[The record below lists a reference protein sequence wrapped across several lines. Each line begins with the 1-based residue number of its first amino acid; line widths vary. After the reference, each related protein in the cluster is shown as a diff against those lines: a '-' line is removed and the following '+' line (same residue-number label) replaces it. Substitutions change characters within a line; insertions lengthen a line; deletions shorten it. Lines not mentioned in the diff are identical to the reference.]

1 MKKLII
7 FSLVIIFAVFAGGIY
22 GKSLQNEDT
31 RLEKTAVKAAETAEK
46 IVVADTPTPTALPLA
61 KPAELS
67 IPKLS
72 VHTPIE
78 FVGNASDGN
87 MDVPKDDMH
96 VAWYEPGFLP
106 GQKGNAVLAG
116 HFDRKDG
123 GPAVFYNLN
132 KLEKGDEIIVT
143 DANAKLLTFIV
154 VDKTKYPVDT
164 FPVSKVFGPSNEKY
178 LNLITCEGVFDPA
191 KKLYSDR
198 LVVRAQL
205 KN

>member
-1 MKKLII
+1 MKKFVI
-7 FSLVIIFAVFAGGIY
+7 FFLVIVFAVFAGGIY
-22 GKSLQNEDT
+22 GKALQKEDT
-31 RLEKTAVKAAETAEK
+31 KLVKTAQKAAQTAEE
-46 IVVADTPTPTALPLA
+46 VVVPDTPTPTPLPLA

-67 IPKLS
+67 IPKLN

-78 FVGNASDGN
+78 FVGNAADGN

-96 VAWYEPGFLP
+96 VAWYEPGFIP

-132 KLEKGDEIIVT
+132 KLENGDEIIVA
-143 DANAKLLTFIV
+143 DANTKLHTFVV
-154 VDKTKYPVDT
+154 VDKTKYPVT
-164 FPVSKVFGPSNEKY
+164 NFPVPNVFGPSDGKY

-205 KN
+205 KE